1 MFLIKEYKEVL
12 NNYGH
17 PLYEGRW
24 SLVISYVY
32 GAYEVKTIGSNDVA
46 QKWLFELNYFLPYSS
61 SHPLSLY
68 PVIKCSESLISG
80 VGKAQ
85 WENNSC
91 WNPFKEF
98 SNERWELVPSA
109 FTLNK
114 STVRLLIFIFVI
126 THSWHFAV
134 CLPWTF
140 STSVLSALDY
150 NLSWPRAF
158 PKLPVQ
164 LSALWLW

>member
-1 MFLIKEYKEVL
+1 MLD
-12 NNYGH
+12 NYSH
-17 PLYEGRW
+17 PLYEGGW

-32 GAYEVKTIGSNDVA
+32 GIWGENNWL
-46 QKWLFELNYFLPYSS
+46 KWCCTEMTLWTS

-80 VGKAQ
+80 LVKAQ

-98 SNERWELVPSA
+98 SNERWVVRSA
-109 FTLNK
+109 FILNK
-114 STVRLLIFIFVI
+114 STVKLLIFIFVI
-126 THSWHFAV
+126 THSYYFAV

-150 NLSWPRAF
+150 DLSWPRVSF
-158 PKLPVQ
+158 LNCSVQ